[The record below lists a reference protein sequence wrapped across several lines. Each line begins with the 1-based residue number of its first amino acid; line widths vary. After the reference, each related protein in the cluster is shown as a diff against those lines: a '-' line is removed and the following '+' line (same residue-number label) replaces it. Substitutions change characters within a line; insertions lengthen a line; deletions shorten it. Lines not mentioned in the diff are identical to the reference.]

1 MTTTQ
6 YINLSLQ
13 IWGCFLTVIIIVCL
27 CISKRTVSKA
37 DRVYMELLL
46 FNAGVMLFDAL
57 ALYFRGGESTMAYFG
72 VRLSNLLAF
81 CCGAVVPT
89 VFLHYL
95 ICCFTE
101 PRQIPNSLL
110 HISRITCAGWLVL
123 YLVNLFIPFFYRI
136 DAQNLY
142 HREFLYP
149 LRFLPFFLNVGFS
162 LYLLFRYRK
171 QMEKAIQITC
181 LIYLVIP
188 FPVFLVQMF
197 VYGLNL
203 VNFAGMTVTVII
215 FLFIQSQQAN
225 RILQQEL
232 ELSERKNALMFSQIQ
247 PHFLYNTLTSIYQL
261 CDTKPEAAKEAISHF
276 SKYLRGNLDSLNQPK
291 MISFAEELKHLQA
304 YLSLEKMRY
313 DDYLQ
318 IVYHIHAADFLIPAL
333 TVQPLVENAIK
344 HGISDLPNGGCVT
357 ISTLETETE
366 YEIHITDNGVGFT
379 PGTLPADGRT
389 HIGITA
395 VKRRL
400 QIMCSGILEI
410 NSAPGQGTTAIVKIP
425 K

>member
-13 IWGCFLTVIIIVCL
+13 IWGCILTGIIIFCL
-27 CISKRTVSKA
+27 HLNKRTDSKT
-37 DRVYMELLL
+37 DRIYLELLL
-46 FNAGVMLFDAL
+46 FNAGVMFFDAF
-57 ALYFRGGESTMAYFG
+57 ALYFRGGDSVAAYYG
-72 VRLSNLLAF
+72 VRISNLLGF
-81 CCGAVVPT
+81 CCGAIVPT

-95 ICCFTE
+95 IYCFRE
-101 PRQIPNSLL
+101 PNLIPRRLL
-110 HISRITCAGWLVL
+110 KISRAACIGCLGL
-123 YLVNLFIPFFYRI
+123 YLVNLFVPLFYRI

-149 LRFLPFFLNVGFS
+149 LTFIPAFLNMGFS
-162 LYLLFRYRK
+162 FYLLFRYK
-171 QMEKAIQITC
+171 AQMEKAMRITC
-181 LIYLVIP
+181 VVYLLIP
-188 FPVFLVQMF
+188 FPAFLVQMF

-203 VNFAGMTVTVII
+203 INFAGMILIIII
-215 FLFIQSQQAN
+215 FLFIQSEQAN
-225 RILQQEL
+225 RMLQQKL
-232 ELSERKNALMFSQIQ
+232 ELSESKNALVLSQIQ

-261 CDTKPEAAKEAISHF
+261 CDTKPESAKEAISNF
-276 SKYLRGNLDSLNQPK
+276 SNYLRGNLDSLNQSK
-291 MISFAEELKHLQA
+291 MISFAAELKHLQA

-318 IVYHIHAADFLIPAL
+318 IVYNIHTPDFLIPAL

-357 ISTLETETE
+357 ISTLEKENE
-366 YEIHITDNGVGFT
+366 YEIYIIDNGVGFT
-379 PGTLPADGRT
+379 PNSLPADGRT

-395 VKRRL
+395 VRRRL

-410 NSAPGQGTTAIVKIP
+410 NSAPGHGTTVIIKIP